1 MTSDQV
7 GGLIRSILLFVGG
20 WLVTQGWLDT
30 VTMTTIVGGVAT
42 VVAALWSLWSNRAAK
57 VVNMSTGQPKSV
69 TP

>member
-7 GGLIRSILLFVGG
+7 GGLIRSILLFIGG
-20 WLVTQGWLDT
+20 WAVTQGWLDNG
-30 VTMTTIVGGVAT
+30 TMVAVVGGIVT
-42 VVAALWSLWSNRAAK
+42 VLTAVWSLWSNRAAK